1 MVYPFGLYVFAYL
14 PARLE
19 LRLGRPVALFEMV
32 GCVIAVIGL
41 EWLARRPG
49 SLWSVQ
55 PTDELDENALSD
67 ATTLDL
73 GGIIPSA
80 NHLEWSASGESA
92 PMMPTTFQR
101 RARGAR
107 RAHPARTKRPG
118 PAPRRVA
125 PPAPRSLRDRREL
138 VVNRSREKCR
148 SF

>member
-92 PMMPTTFQR
+92 PMMADDVSTQS
-101 RARGAR
+101 
-107 RAHPARTKRPG
+107 
-118 PAPRRVA
+118 
-125 PPAPRSLRDRREL
+125 PRSAQSTPGKNEASRPRATASRPTRLRGL
-138 VVNRSREKCR
+138 CVIVVNWS
-148 SF
+148 